1 MQLWSLLIHVEISL
15 YLIASLIYIIASLHC
30 LHPCWSDLMQP
41 KIMPT
46 GFFLYVVEEIV
57 VGKDVKSVL
66 QTWPV

>member
-1 MQLWSLLIHVEISL
+1 MWK
-15 YLIASLIYIIASLHC
+15 YLIASSYYVDIYIIASLHC

>member
-1 MQLWSLLIHVEISL
+1 MYITYI
-15 YLIASLIYIIASLHC
+15 YIYIIASLHC

>member
-1 MQLWSLLIHVEISL
+1 MWK
-15 YLIASLIYIIASLHC
+15 YLIASFIYVDIYIIASLHC

-46 GFFLYVVEEIV
+46 GLYVVEEIV